1 MKTNR
6 LFKILLFIIL
16 TAVTYSVNAAKDK
29 PLRLGVAGLSHGHI
43 WEVLSR
49 LDRGDFEVVGVA
61 EKDTKLWGNK
71 TLRAKVD
78 EKRFFTNLEEM
89 LDKTKPEAV
98 IVYESIYDH
107 LRVVEACAPRGIY
120 VMVEKPLAT
129 TVAQAQ
135 RMAEL
140 ARKYNIMVLTNFE
153 TTWYPSN
160 HKAYDL
166 VNNEQTVGKLSRI
179 NVYDGHG
186 GPIEIGCGKEFTD
199 WLTDPVLNGGGAVI
213 DFGCYG
219 ANLSTWL
226 MKGQKPLSVFA
237 TLKQQKP
244 NIYPKVDD
252 DATIVLEYPNVT
264 TIIMASWNWPISR
277 KDMHIY
283 GDKGYVYQD
292 NATAM
297 RVNAKGK
304 EDKLTA
310 ESLPQPYNDSFLY
323 LKAAV
328 RGEIEVKPTDLS
340 SLENNLIVVEILE
353 AAIKSNKEGKAVK
366 LN

>member
-1 MKTNR
+1 MKSVKF
-6 LFKILLFIIL
+6 LIIMILSVIACAT
-16 TAVTYSVNAAKDK
+16 TAQNDK

-43 WEVLSR
+43 WEVFSR
-49 LDRGDFEVVGVA
+49 IGRGDFQVVGIA
-61 EKDTKLWGNK
+61 EKNTALWNNK
-71 TLRAKVD
+71 GFRDKVD
-78 EKRFFTNLEEM
+78 ANLFFENLDEM

-107 LRVVEACAPRGIY
+107 LRVIEACAPRGIH

-129 TVAQAQ
+129 TVEQAK
-135 RMAEL
+135 RIEEL
-140 ARKYNIMVLTNFE
+140 ARKYNIMVLTNYE
-153 TTWYPSN
+153 TTWYPAN

-166 VNNEQTVGKLSRI
+166 IRKENTIGDISRI
-179 NVYDGHG
+179 NVYDGHQ
-186 GPIEIGCGKEFTD
+186 GPVEIGCGPEFLE

-226 MKGQKPLSVFA
+226 MNGQKPISVFA

-244 NIYPKVDD
+244 QVYPKVDD
-252 DATIVLEYPNVT
+252 DATIVLEYPNT
-264 TIIMASWNWPISR
+264 TAIIMASWNWPMNR

-283 GDKGYVYQD
+283 GNKGYIYQD
-292 NATAM
+292 NAKDM
-297 RVNAKGK
+297 RIYADKK
-304 EDKLTA
+304 ESKFVADN
-310 ESLPQPYNDSFLY
+310 LPEPYNDSFRY

-328 RGEIEVKPTDLS
+328 RGEIKVKPTDLS

-353 AAIKSNKEGKAVK
+353 AAIESNRTGNVVK
-366 LN
+366 LGK